1 VPTFP
6 LASLPPL
13 SKHAAQR
20 DSEKIDPDPVYAVR
34 SDHPHCRQVR
44 GRLQVRRPC
53 ARLPLTCS
61 CPLSYPLEPLPTPTP
76 APSQNAVSDTLAS
89 HENPSGGT
97 LILGHTSLLT
107 AFILTPDETH
117 IITAD
122 RDEHIR
128 VSWFPQGHTIESFCL
143 GHKK

>member
-1 VPTFP
+1 MRSGETIVVADKFGDVFTCAPTRYSSKTF
-6 LASLPPL
+6 SDL
-13 SKHAAQR
+13 S
-20 DSEKIDPDPVYAVR
+20 
-34 SDHPHCRQVR
+34 HPK
-44 GRLQVRRPC
+44 
-53 ARLPLTCS
+53 
-61 CPLSYPLEPLPTPTP
+61 SYPLTPETTQAP
-76 APSQNAVSDTLAS
+76 APTAEFDTLAS

-107 AFILTPDETH
+107 AFLLTPDDETY

-128 VSWFPQGHTIESFCL
+128 TSCFPHGYMIESFCL

>member
-1 VPTFP
+1 M
-6 LASLPPL
+6 PL
-13 SKHAAQR
+13 ST
-20 DSEKIDPDPVYAVR
+20 SM
-34 SDHPHCRQVR
+34 
-44 GRLQVRRPC
+44 
-53 ARLPLTCS
+53 
-61 CPLSYPLEPLPTPTP
+61 P
-76 APSQNAVSDTLAS
+76 APPQNMEADTLAS

-97 LILGHTSLLT
+97 LILGHTSVLT
-107 AFILTPDETH
+107 TSVLTPDESY

>member
-1 VPTFP
+1 MF
-6 LASLPPL
+6 
-13 SKHAAQR
+13 
-20 DSEKIDPDPVYAVR
+20 
-34 SDHPHCRQVR
+34 
-44 GRLQVRRPC
+44 
-53 ARLPLTCS
+53 
-61 CPLSYPLEPLPTPTP
+61 PLSYPLTPVPTTTP
-76 APSQNAVSDTLAS
+76 AHAQSAEPDTLAS

-107 AFILTPDETH
+107 ALTLTPDETH

-128 VSWFPQGHTIESFCL
+128 ASWFPQGHTIESFCL

>member
-1 VPTFP
+1 
-6 LASLPPL
+6 
-13 SKHAAQR
+13 
-20 DSEKIDPDPVYAVR
+20 
-34 SDHPHCRQVR
+34 
-44 GRLQVRRPC
+44 
-53 ARLPLTCS
+53 
-61 CPLSYPLEPLPTPTP
+61 LPTHTP
-76 APSQNAVSDTLAS
+76 VPAQHTEADSLAS

-128 VSWFPQGHTIESFCL
+128 ASWFPQGHTIESFCL